1 MSSMNFRKAINAVY
15 TKDNISPSMIE
26 IFYEKI

>member
-15 TKDNISPSMIE
+15 TKDNISPSRIE
-26 IFYEKI
+26 IFYEKS